1 MKNPAKNPVI
11 ALLGNPN
18 VGKTSLFNRITHLR
32 KQVGNYPGIT
42 VEKREGKVEANGR
55 TYRVID
61 LPGTYTLFPTS
72 LDEQIVFDLLADREN
87 SAHPDLVL
95 VVAEPNNIQRS
106 VVLYQQARELGVPA
120 LFVINMIDEAN
131 AKGLEIDFQKLEKYL
146 NTKVFTTDAR
156 NGKGIRPLIKAFDER
171 PGHYPGHFQVDPKYA
186 GALAEAKT
194 LFPLYTEYQTWQHLA
209 QEHVSFLDE
218 ERRSKLKAI
227 RQKHGLRCNE
237 MQKDETVRR
246 NQRIGEDLRGIVL
259 QKENLHLSGTNR
271 IDRVLLHPVWGYAIF
286 FALLFLTFQLVF
298 TLSEPVMDGIDELF
312 SALIDAASAT
322 LPEGPLADLLT
333 QGVLAGIGG
342 IVIFVPQIAT
352 LFLLVS
358 LMEEMGYMSRVVFL
372 MDRWLRPYGL
382 NGKSVIPLMSGVGCA
397 VPAIMAARNIENTK
411 ERLLTMLV
419 TPFMTCSA
427 RLPIYLVLVALVI
440 PDDSFMGIGLQGLAL
455 NVLYLL
461 GVFAALL
468 SSWILNKIIK
478 NTHKSFLIFELPS
491 YKTPD
496 WKNVGQ
502 NVWSK
507 TSGFLFDAGKI
518 ILTMAVI
525 LWVLGNFGPNDKFG
539 RAEDYVEEANPSLT
553 EDELAEETAAF
564 RLEHSF
570 LGYIGMG
577 IEPLVKP
584 LGYDW
589 KIGIGLVSS
598 FAAREVFVGT
608 MATVYSLGVDVDVD
622 DDEQKQTLL
631 SKMRSEINRNTGLP
645 AYNLASGISLLL
657 FYAFAMQC
665 MSTIAAMKR
674 ETGSWKWTLVQT
686 LMMTGIAYAVAFVAY
701 QLLR

>member
-1 MKNPAKNPVI
+1 MKNSARNPVI

-18 VGKTSLFNRITHLR
+18 VGKTSLFNRITKLR

-42 VEKREGKVEANGR
+42 VEKREGKVEANGK
-55 TYRVID
+55 TYRIID

-72 LDEQIVFDLLADREN
+72 LDEQIVFDILADREN
-87 SAHPDLVL
+87 AVHPDLVL

-120 LFVINMIDEAN
+120 LFVINMIDEAK
-131 AKGLEIDFQKLEKYL
+131 AKGLEIDYQKLENYL
-146 NTKVFTTDAR
+146 NTRVFTTDAR
-156 NGKGIRPLIKAFDER
+156 NGKGIQQLIKAFDER
-171 PGHYPGHFQVDPKYA
+171 PGHYAGPFQIGEKYA

-194 LFPLYTEYQTWQHLA
+194 LFPLRTEYQTWQCLA
-209 QEHVSFLDE
+209 QEHVAFLDE
-218 ERRSKLKAI
+218 AKRSQLKAI
-227 RQKHGLRCNE
+227 RQKHGFSVSEL
-237 MQKDETVRR
+237 QKDETVRR
-246 NQRIGEDLRGIVL
+246 NQRIAEALRGIVL
-259 QKENLHLSGTNR
+259 QKENLHLSGTNK
-271 IDRVLLHPVWGYAIF
+271 IDRVLLDPVWGYAIF
-286 FALLFLTFQLVF
+286 FAVLFLTFQLVF
-298 TLSEPVMDGIDELF
+298 SLSEPVMDGIDGLF
-312 SALIDAASAT
+312 SALIDATSAA
-322 LPEGPLADLLT
+322 LPEGPLSALLT

-427 RLPIYLVLVALVI
+427 RLPIYVVLISLVI
-440 PDDSFMGIGLQGLAL
+440 PDDSFMGFGLQGLAL
-455 NVLYLL
+455 NLLYLL

-478 NTHKSFLIFELPS
+478 NTHRSFLIFELPS

-518 ILTMAVI
+518 ILAMAVV
-525 LWVLGNFGPNDKFG
+525 LWVLGNFGPNDKFS
-539 RAEDYVEEANPSLT
+539 RAEAYVTEANPDLA
-553 EDELAEETAAF
+553 DGELGEEIASF

-608 MATVYSLGVDVDVD
+608 MATVYSLGEDVDVD
-622 DDEQKQTLL
+622 DEEQKQTLL
-631 SKMRSEINRNTGLP
+631 SRMKAEINRNTGRP

-674 ETGSWKWTLVQT
+674 ETGSWKWTLIQT
-686 LMMTGIAYAVAFVAY
+686 AMMTGIAYVVAFVAY
-701 QLLR
+701 QILR